1 MSPPAWHFVGQLQS
15 NKAKHVVKYAS
26 WVHSVDRPSLVTA
39 LGKAV
44 RSHRNAALAGDARPA
59 PCDDA
64 DLPCLV
70 QVNLD
75 PVAEPDGHRGG
86 AHPDTVLELAR
97 TLEGTEGLRVGGVM
111 AVAPLGAE
119 PREAFETLWK
129 LSQDVQREFPDA
141 RAISA
146 GMSADLEAAVAAGA
160 THVRIG
166 SDVLG
171 PRPAVR

>member
-1 MSPPAWHFVGQLQS
+1 MRCLALRRQARGTRPAV
-15 NKAKHVVKYAS
+15 APS
-26 WVHSVDRPSLVTA
+26 WW
-39 LGKAV
+39 
-44 RSHRNAALAGDARPA
+44 ARPAVVVSA

-97 TLEGTEGLRVGGVM
+97 ALAGTEGLRVGGVM

-119 PREAFETLWK
+119 PREAFETLWR
-129 LSQDVQREFPDA
+129 LSQEMQREFPDA